1 MPPSS
6 SANNIVHAATP
17 FPITPQSEHPPPTV
31 YMCASCPEFGT
42 RGHYGSSSDM
52 VGDGDLLFQTSS
64 SSNVPSLP
72 SDVEVIQVRGVMV
85 EMEVSEDDSVYR
97 TARVPQVE
105 FTSPREVVFHSISA
119 GGSPSPSRSP
129 SRARALAKLAV
140 KAKGIAKMLS
150 LRRLSRKPSTEAPN
164 PLVSS
169 TSTVAVSGT
178 WRDGAGGS
186 APRWSQASP
195 RRPPIS
201 ILVTS
206 ESRTDAIAYHM
217 SPSARIMSSSSTT
230 GIYTPDDDEF
240 PHNDDDHYPQS
251 PTPSLTTLGA
261 DAVRQLERALLNEDR
276 DVFVDTPSRRPVAR
290 ALTWNLNGR
299 ASDPLP
305 APNTGTTIL
314 RPRSAPP
321 TSAVKEAAVPPTPTP
336 FPNLLR
342 LLLFMP
348 WCITVGATITL
359 FPAHIERVV
368 FSSGYIPAPS
378 PRGIDRFCFW
388 ADTARDYACIFCFAL
403 LSLFMASPRV
413 AWIAC
418 ALALAR
424 FAWVWGPHACATGR
438 GCCCMHVPERLGED
452 DMESLALIARGGD
465 MANLVLRQCADHSG
479 LRPSR
484 AGLVNAVTV
493 ARDSSVP
500 QK

>member
-276 DVFVDTPSRRPVAR
+276 DVFVDTPSRRP
-290 ALTWNLNGR
+290 LPTTLR
-299 ASDPLP
+299 ASHLSRQGGRR
-305 APNTGTTIL
+305 A
-314 RPRSAPP
+314 
-321 TSAVKEAAVPPTPTP
+321 PTPPLSQTCSVSCSSCRGASRSR
-336 FPNLLR
+336 NDHTLSCAHRARR
-342 LLLFMP
+342 LLL
-348 WCITVGATITL
+348 GL
-359 FPAHIERVV
+359 H
-368 FSSGYIPAPS
+368 PAPS

-403 LSLFMASPRV
+403 LSLFMVSPRV